1 MKKLQ
6 RLGERHK
13 SIWPDLL
20 DAHHLATAGLLDEAG
35 PIVRDAYTEFRKPSD
50 IRDPERRA
58 AIRALRIPKGDWE
71 AASRVAG
78 DHYFAAKHVWELE
91 TSVEADALGRLQYP
105 IAFGR
110 ELWPQC
116 QQWNLDPYLVLAIM
130 RQESIYNPDALSHTG
145 AIGLMQFIKGTG
157 AKVSAMLK
165 EPFFSPQTLFN
176 PSTNLRYSAYYLR
189 ILNERFGGNFP
200 VAVASYNGGPH
211 HMSRVH
217 KATLGDLKLDAFVEF
232 IPRKEPRDYVKK
244 VMGHYQRYVELYG
257 PPGAKVV
264 LPEKLTVDNKDI
276 VNF

>member
-1 MKKLQ
+1 M
-6 RLGERHK
+6 GERHK
-13 SIWPDLL
+13 DVWPDLL
-20 DAHHLATAGLLDEAG
+20 DAHHLASAGLLDEAG
-35 PIVRDAYTEFRKPSD
+35 PIVRDAYSEFRKPSA
-50 IRDPERRA
+50 IHDPERRA
-58 AIRALRIPKGDWE
+58 AIRALNIPKGDWE
-71 AASRVAG
+71 AVSRVAG
-78 DHYFAAKHVWELE
+78 DHYFAAKHVWEVK
-91 TSVEADALGRLQYP
+91 TNIEADALGRLQYP

-176 PSTNLRYSAYYLR
+176 PSINLRYSAYYLR
-189 ILNERFGGNFP
+189 ILNDRFGGNFAI
-200 VAVASYNGGPH
+200 AVASYNGGPH
-211 HMSRVH
+211 HMSRAH
-217 KATLGDLKLDAFVEF
+217 RATLGELKLDAFVEF

-244 VMGHYQRYVELYG
+244 VIGHYQRYVELYG

-264 LPEKLTVDNKDI
+264 LPEKLTVDDKDI